1 MAATLYGAVGDSD
14 VLEAIQNALASDPP
28 NYGLVVWPCCS
39 KLERDG
45 LDTLAGI
52 ASSNWTSIK
61 ASIQNNLDDPRVSAF
76 TGALKHSL
84 ELQHCQPVI
93 KFLTHIMPSPPLPLP
108 PPPPPTFAVVQQTL
122 KALLASDSLHQ
133 QMTLFVTGKKQLPI
147 WQPKKNG
154 PYKSFLAD
162 LRIPV
167 DMAEGKP
174 DMLLYELGRLGRE
187 DQEYAERLDELFQP
201 GTSLTN
207 KFVANTSG
215 AGKTRLM
222 AEGLCQHWGIYF
234 TAQTERNIGHGSRD
248 MQIIID
254 ETIPTTNGFNGSL
267 SDLDAGSGFETQLK
281 NNVAIAQHHFRC
293 LLLAR
298 LHVLSAFLEIVH
310 SVPREIREPEENYRT
325 RWLTLQLKPSILGVE
340 FDIFHELTETLTN
353 GLSGSNSDQLPLV
366 KVIHKAIKDQL
377 SAIYKLCDAPKMNGN
392 NFLYLIVD
400 EVQYAADN
408 LWDAFRAD
416 KSSSDVAVDARKDPR
431 KPRPVLR
438 EIIIAWLTIGKPLVI
453 VAAGTGVNREVVDET
468 MHSAV
473 LKNGQ
478 YTQFYGTGS
487 FGSDATGSSRQEKYI
502 RRFIPPDDIIQPQDV
517 EREIF
522 PALIGKIIYW
532 LKGRFRFT
540 TAFISDL
547 LADELQQPHKT
558 LNNYIYQ
565 LTFPRD
571 LRRRPL
577 LSQDYSG
584 LKVTDGARYIKNW
597 EDTHLKTSNRTFFN
611 FDKLAEPSHTNVMA
625 TIRNMV
631 MRYWLSSNGDLSNLT
646 ISETEFVQYG
656 FARFLP
662 ETTQKNI
669 EMARIDEPLALLALA
684 HWFNA
689 FGESLHHKLA
699 LSVGQNSASGENA
712 LENYLAFCFSGLFSD
727 TRGSRR
733 LDEIFTFAKPAP
745 AWAKQRA
752 TLVSLHS
759 DTTSK
764 SKKPEVS
771 RVDWW
776 SRPSYSLATHPSQD
790 ASVTLDW
797 LQHKLRVPICFP
809 AQKMGPDLLFIL
821 QLESGKMI
829 WVAVQ
834 SKYASSTLLDTES
847 LKKALRSVTPAKYF
861 SSQPKNK
868 RLAHKFLSK
877 LPNRQKEDA
886 GAYSLLRVVAS
897 FPGETAITEQS
908 RRQTGTLANMRFWD
922 DVDGEHPL
930 ASLNILYLADITK
943 GMAPENYLTG
953 IRNAPRPR
961 ECGEE
966 DEDEGFKEDEQV
978 EIEVE
983 IEEDDDEEDDEGE
996 DDDEEEIEE
1005 DEGDEEDDDDDE
1017 VGDAKDGKDQENA
1030 DMEDEGDEENT
1041 SQQQATRRRSTRPAA
1056 QKARMSFQRFASRSP
1071 ERKRSRNG
1079 RQKQAAEAKGR
1090 KPAVINSEDEEDEES
1105 STPPPPKKRRGGPGI
1120 VPPSQIASSSGTNP
1134 YHSSPPFSGTG
1145 YHTPTPFTA
1154 SAPATPASAYPF
1166 PPDTPGPL
1174 EENAADVNMSDAE

>member
-1 MAATLYGAVGDSD
+1 MAATFHRAAGDSD
-14 VLEAIQNALASDPP
+14 VLEAIQNALASGPP

-45 LDTLAGI
+45 LGSLAGI

-61 ASIQNNLDDPRVSAF
+61 ASIQDNLDDPRVSAF
-76 TGALKHSL
+76 TDALKHAL

-108 PPPPPTFAVVQQTL
+108 PPPTFAVVQQTL
-122 KALLASDSLHQ
+122 KALLDSDSLHQ
-133 QMTLFVTGKKQLPI
+133 EMTLFVTGKKQLPI

-154 PYKSFLAD
+154 PYKTFLTD
-162 LRIPV
+162 LRIPI
-167 DMAEGKP
+167 DTAEGKP

-187 DQEYAERLDELFQP
+187 DPEYAERLDELFQP

-254 ETIPTTNGFNGSL
+254 ETIPTTNGFNGFL
-267 SDLDAGSGFETQLK
+267 SDLDAGSGFEKQLK
-281 NNVAIAQHHFRC
+281 NNVEIAQHHFRC

-310 SVPREIREPEENYRT
+310 SVPPEIREPEENYRT

-353 GLSGSNSDQLPLV
+353 GLSDLDQLPLV

-377 SAIYKLCDAPKMNGN
+377 SEIYKLCDAPKINGN
-392 NFLYLIVD
+392 NFLYLVVD

-416 KSSSDVAVDARKDPR
+416 KTSSDVAVDARKDPR

-438 EIIIAWLTIGKPLVI
+438 EMVIAWLTIGKPLVI
-453 VAAGTGVNREVVDET
+453 IAAGTGVNREVVDET

-473 LKNGQ
+473 LKDGQ
-478 YTQFYGTGS
+478 YAQFYGTGS

-547 LADELQQPHKT
+547 LADELEQPHKT

-577 LSQDYSG
+577 RSQDYSG
-584 LKVTDGARYIKNW
+584 LKVTDGTRYTKNW
-597 EDTHLKTSNRTFFN
+597 ENTHLKSSNRTFFS

-625 TIRNMV
+625 TIRDMA

-662 ETTQKNI
+662 ETTQNNT

-689 FGESLHHKLA
+689 FDESLHNKLA
-699 LSVGQNSASGENA
+699 LSVEQNSASGENA
-712 LENYLAFCFSGLFSD
+712 LEKYLAFCFSGLFSD
-727 TRGSRR
+727 TSRSRR

-745 AWAKQRA
+745 KWARQTA
-752 TLVSLHS
+752 TLVSLRNNPM
-759 DTTSK
+759 SK
-764 SKKPEVS
+764 LGGPEVS

-776 SRPSYSLATHPSQD
+776 SRPSYSLAISQK
-790 ASVTLDW
+790 ASSYTLDW
-797 LQHKLRVPICFP
+797 LQHKMREPICFP
-809 AQKMGPDLLFIL
+809 AREMGPDLLFIL
-821 QLESGKMI
+821 QLESGKRI

-834 SKYASSTLLDTES
+834 SKYASSTQLDAES
-847 LKKALRSVTPAKYF
+847 LRIALRSVTPAKYF
-861 SSQPKNK
+861 SLQPKNK
-868 RLAHKFLSK
+868 KLAHKFLSK
-877 LPNRQKEDA
+877 LPKRQEEDA
-886 GAYSLLRVVAS
+886 GTYSLLRVVAS

-908 RRQTGTLANMRFWD
+908 RRKTGTLANMRFWD
-922 DVDGEHPL
+922 DLDGEHPL

-953 IRNAPRPR
+953 IRNARR
-961 ECGEE
+961 KCDEE
-966 DEDEGFKEDEQV
+966 DEDERGKEDE
-978 EIEVE
+978 EVE
-983 IEEDDDEEDDEGE
+983 VEVEEDVEEEDDDEE
-996 DDDEEEIEE
+996 
-1005 DEGDEEDDDDDE
+1005 
-1017 VGDAKDGKDQENA
+1017 
-1030 DMEDEGDEENT
+1030 
-1041 SQQQATRRRSTRPAA
+1041 
-1056 QKARMSFQRFASRSP
+1056 
-1071 ERKRSRNG
+1071 
-1079 RQKQAAEAKGR
+1079 
-1090 KPAVINSEDEEDEES
+1090 
-1105 STPPPPKKRRGGPGI
+1105 
-1120 VPPSQIASSSGTNP
+1120 
-1134 YHSSPPFSGTG
+1134 
-1145 YHTPTPFTA
+1145 
-1154 SAPATPASAYPF
+1154 
-1166 PPDTPGPL
+1166 
-1174 EENAADVNMSDAE
+1174 